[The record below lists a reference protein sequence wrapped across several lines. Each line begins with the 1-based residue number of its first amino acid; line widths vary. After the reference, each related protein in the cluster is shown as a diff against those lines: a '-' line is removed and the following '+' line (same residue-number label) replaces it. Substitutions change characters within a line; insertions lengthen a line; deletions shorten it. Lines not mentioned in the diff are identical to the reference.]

1 MNDLLT
7 WMLGS
12 VLGLG
17 AAWAVYRLALRAERC
32 FGYNRVFLLLAP
44 LVAAGLPLLPR
55 PALGWL
61 TGAAAPGAP
70 GLAGGGPGPSFV
82 LPTLHVQASGWAA
95 EWAGVSPLVWLY
107 VAGVAV
113 GLGRLAWRLG
123 QLHRATRGLARTVGP
138 GYALANTGGRLP
150 TSSFGR
156 TIFWDDTAAL
166 APADAAQVL
175 AHEAA
180 HVSQGHTYDVLW
192 LESWRA
198 VLWFNPFIYPLLR
211 ALALTHELLAD
222 RAALA
227 ETAAAAPG
235 PRPGPTAYATLLA
248 RLATRRITLPEAPLP
263 LLHSFTHSL
272 TLTRIA
278 MLKSSHPVRRWKQW
292 LALPAVAGLL
302 AVACRTADI
311 QPNNGVAPSPPPPPI
326 ALSEAQRT
334 SIKQE
339 IKAKIIVAQHLDS
352 MRTGGKIE
360 PGTTQQIY
368 VSNMDKPGEV
378 VVTITRGLIPPHP
391 IKQFTNSGDQ
401 VYVFVEEM
409 PQLPGGGG
417 NTAIVEAIQKNVQYP
432 MLAAADRKDGRVFV
446 SFVVTKAG
454 AVEDME
460 IVKGLGP
467 AYDEAVKTAIAKLPT
482 FTPGRQGGTP
492 KAVHFT
498 VPIMFQK
505 QP

>member
-12 VLGLG
+12 VLGLS
-17 AAWAVYRLALRAERC
+17 AAWVLYRGALRAERC
-32 FGYNRVFLLLAP
+32 FGYNRAFLLLAP

-61 TGAAAPGAP
+61 AGAAAPGAP
-70 GLAGGGPGPSFV
+70 GLAGGGVGLSFV
-82 LPTLHVQASGWAA
+82 LPTLHVQASGWGA

-107 VAGVAV
+107 AAGVAV
-113 GLGRLAWRLG
+113 GLGRLVWRLAR
-123 QLHRATRGLARTVGP
+123 LHQATRGLLRTAGP

-156 TIFWDDTAAL
+156 TIFWDETAAL
-166 APADAAQVL
+166 APAEAAQVL

-180 HVSQGHTYDVLW
+180 HVRQGHTYDVLW

-198 VLWFNPFIYPLLR
+198 VLWFNPFIYPLVR

-227 ETAAAAPG
+227 ETTAAPG
-235 PRPGPTAYATLLA
+235 PQPGPTAYATLLA
-248 RLATRRITLPEAPLP
+248 RLATRRITLPEASLP

-292 LALPAVAGLL
+292 LALPVVAGLL
-302 AVACRTADI
+302 VVACQPVADT
-311 QPNNGVAPSPPPPPI
+311 QPNNRVASPPPPPPPI
-326 ALSEAQRT
+326 ASSE
-334 SIKQE
+334 
-339 IKAKIIVAQHLDS
+339 L
-352 MRTGGKIE
+352 
-360 PGTTQQIY
+360 
-368 VSNMDKPGEV
+368 
-378 VVTITRGLIPPHP
+378 
-391 IKQFTNSGDQ
+391 QFDQ
-401 VYVFVEEM
+401 LKDGSKLYVFVEEM
-409 PQLPGGGG
+409 PHLPGGGG
-417 NTAIVEAIQKNVQYP
+417 NAAIVEAIQKNIQYP
-432 MLAAADRKDGRVFV
+432 TLAAADQKDGRTFV
-446 SFVVTKAG
+446 SFAVNKDG
-454 AVEDME
+454 AVVEPR

-467 AYDEAVKTAIAKLPT
+467 AYDAAVMTAVSKLPA
-482 FTPGRQGGTP
+482 FVPGRQGGIP
-492 KAVHFT
+492 MNVSFT
-498 VPIMFQK
+498 VPVQFTR

>member
-12 VLGLG
+12 MLGLG
-17 AAWAVYRLALRAERC
+17 AAWALYRGALRAERC

-44 LVAAGLPLLPR
+44 LLAAGLPLLPR
-55 PALGWL
+55 PTLGWL
-61 TGAAAPGAP
+61 GGAAAAGAP
-70 GLAGGGPGPSFV
+70 GAAAAGAGPSFV

-95 EWAGVSPLVWLY
+95 EWGGVSPLVWLY

-113 GLGRLAWRLG
+113 GLGRLAWRLM
-123 QLHRATRGLARTVGP
+123 QLHRATRHLARTAGP

-166 APADAAQVL
+166 VPAEAAQVL

-180 HVSQGHTYDVLW
+180 HVRQGHTYDVLW

-198 VLWFNPFIYPLLR
+198 LLWFNPFIYPLVR

-227 ETAAAAPG
+227 ETAAAPAAPG
-235 PRPGPTAYATLLA
+235 PGPGPTAYATLLA
-248 RLATRRITLPEAPLP
+248 RLATRRFTLPETPLP

-272 TLTRIA
+272 TLNRIA

-292 LALPAVAGLL
+292 LALPVVAGLL
-302 AVACRTADI
+302 AVACQPAADT
-311 QPNNGVAPSPPPPPI
+311 QPNNGALAPPPPPPPPI
-326 ALSEAQRT
+326 ASSESSAQMNQLKDG
-334 SIKQE
+334 SK
-339 IKAKIIVAQHLDS
+339 
-352 MRTGGKIE
+352 
-360 PGTTQQIY
+360 
-368 VSNMDKPGEV
+368 
-378 VVTITRGLIPPHP
+378 
-391 IKQFTNSGDQ
+391 

-409 PQLPGGGG
+409 PHLPGGGG
-417 NTAIVEAIQKNVQYP
+417 NAAIVEAIQKSIQYP
-432 MLAAADRKDGRVFV
+432 TLAAADQKDGRVFV
-446 SFVVTKAG
+446 TFVVSKDGTV
-454 AVEDME
+454 VEPR
-460 IVKGLGP
+460 IAKGLGP
-467 AYDEAVKTAIAKLPT
+467 AYDAAVVAAVAKLPT
-482 FTPGRQGGTP
+482 FVPGHQGGKP
-492 KAVHFT
+492 VNVAFT
-498 VPIMFQK
+498 VPVQFAR

>member
-17 AAWAVYRLALRAERC
+17 AAWALYRGALRAERC

-61 TGAAAPGAP
+61 ASAPAPGAP
-70 GLAGGGPGPSFV
+70 TAAGAAPAFV

-95 EWAGVSPLVWLY
+95 DWGGVSPLVWLY
-107 VAGVAV
+107 AAGVAL

-123 QLHRATRGLARTVGP
+123 RLHRATRGLPRTAGP
-138 GYALANTGGRLP
+138 DYALAHTGGRLP

-166 APADAAQVL
+166 APAEAAQVL

-180 HVSQGHTYDVLW
+180 HVRQGHTYDVLW

-198 VLWFNPFIYPLLR
+198 VLWFNPFIYPLVR

-227 ETAAAAPG
+227 ETNAPAAAG
-235 PRPGPTAYATLLA
+235 PQPGPTAYATLLA

-292 LALPAVAGLL
+292 LALPVVAGLL
-302 AVACRTADI
+302 AVACQPAADV
-311 QPNNGVAPSPPPPPI
+311 QTPAGMVPPPSPPV
-326 ALSEAQRT
+326 ASSDAQAHLNELS
-334 SIKQE
+334 
-339 IKAKIIVAQHLDS
+339 
-352 MRTGGKIE
+352 GGSK
-360 PGTTQQIY
+360 
-368 VSNMDKPGEV
+368 
-378 VVTITRGLIPPHP
+378 
-391 IKQFTNSGDQ
+391 
-401 VYVFVEEM
+401 VYQYVEEM
-409 PQLPGGGG
+409 PHLPSG
-417 NTAIVEAIQKNVQYP
+417 NGVAGIVTAIQESIQYP
-432 MLAAADRKDGRVFV
+432 TLAAADQKDGRVFV
-446 SFVVTKAG
+446 SFVVTKDG
-454 AVEDME
+454 AVKEPK
-460 IVKGLGP
+460 IIKGLGP
-467 AYDEAVKTAIAKLPT
+467 AYDAAVVTAVTKLPA
-482 FTPGRQGGTP
+482 FLPGRQDGIP
-492 KAVHFT
+492 VNVSFT
-498 VPIMFQK
+498 VPIKFER